1 MKYLNLK
8 EKSALLKEQS
18 KILKERSA
26 LLKVSTIVFTTGFIL
41 TSLQLTACN
50 YKIEYDNTDK
60 NISTIENTTEPNYK
74 ADEFNFENLTYYIDN
89 CEENLQL
96 IDISYEYNSP
106 IEDTNRLKEDIDVS
120 INQAYRIYDNKLQA
134 EFYRLESKEEA
145 VKYYKFIIDKI
156 SNISDKQLSSHVN
169 RKYIAAYNTDT
180 KNNRAIIQYEN
191 YVITMLGDKEA
202 VKNLL
207 DNFGICPY

>member
-1 MKYLNLK
+1 MKHFNSK
-8 EKSALLKEQS
+8 VKSK
-18 KILKERSA
+18 

-60 NISTIENTTEPNYK
+60 NISIIENTKEPIYK

-89 CEENLQL
+89 CEENFRL
-96 IDISYEYNSP
+96 IDISYEYNIP

-120 INQAYRIYDNKLQA
+120 INQAYRIYDSKLQA
-134 EFYRLESKEEA
+134 EFYMLESKEEA
-145 VKYYKFIIDKI
+145 IKYYKFIVDKI
-156 SNISDKQLSSHVN
+156 SSISDKQLSSHIS
-169 RKYIAAYNTDT
+169 RKYTATYNTDI

-191 YVITMLGDKEA
+191 YVITMLGDKET